1 MKWLPRGAALLALS
15 LVIILFL
22 VVAISGAGGS
32 GPASHVRMDP
42 VSHADYEIHKMI
54 AHTP

>member
-15 LVIILFL
+15 LVIILFV
-22 VVAISGAGGS
+22 VVAISGARGS